1 MPIASHTNL
10 IPSIRCDVGRDG
22 SALVGFDFPIGL
34 PEQYARTAGFK
45 EFKSFLLQLGAGE
58 WVSFF

>member
-10 IPSIRCDVGRDG
+10 IPSIRRDVGRDV

-34 PEQYARTAGFK
+34 PEQYARTAGIK
-45 EFKSFLLQLGAGE
+45 ELKPTFPF
-58 WVSFF
+58 